1 MNTTMIAVNA
11 VNTAFAIQEQQ
22 EAMEANEAS
31 CRAYIRS
38 FDRSI
43 TTATSIPEKQQYARC
58 VERLYPEETI
68 PSFIGKTLVGT
79 LILVLIAS
87 IIIGVVL
94 NYGDMGDRVAGG
106 LLGAVCGM
114 IIWAALTALAFGLI
128 YLAE

>member
-1 MNTTMIAVNA
+1 MIAVNA
-11 VNTAFAIQEQQ
+11 VNTAISLEAQQ
-22 EAMEANEAS
+22 EAQEANETS
-31 CRAYIRS
+31 CMAYMRS

-43 TTATSIPEKQQYARC
+43 TTSTSIPEKQQYARC
-58 VERLYPEETI
+58 VELVYPEETM
-68 PSFIGKTLVGT
+68 PAFIGKTLVGT

-94 NYGDMGDRVAGG
+94 NDGDLEERFVGG

-114 IIWAALTALAFGLI
+114 IIWAALAALAFGLI